1 MGLWEKLR
9 TIFGGQAAGREK
21 PRAPR
26 APSADPDALWLYFR
40 CNRCGSVVRV
50 RAHKRNDLNRVEE
63 ENGFPGAFVLH
74 KDVMDNKC
82 FQLMHADIYF
92 DASYQVVASEV
103 QGGEL
108 VSQEEYEAAQRSNA
122 TPTGA

>member
-1 MGLWEKLR
+1 MGFWEKLR
-9 TIFGGQAAGREK
+9 AFFGGQAAGEKK

-26 APSADPDALWLYFR
+26 TQPTDPDALWLHFR
-40 CNRCGSVVRV
+40 CKRCGSVVRV
-50 RAHKRNDLNRVEE
+50 RAHKRNDLNRIEE
-63 ENGFPGAFVLH
+63 EEALPGVFVLH

-92 DASYQVVASEV
+92 DASYQVVSADV

-108 VSQEEYEAAQRSNA
+108 ISQEEYEAAQQPSA
-122 TPTGA
+122 TPRGA

>member
-1 MGLWEKLR
+1 MGFWEKLR
-9 TIFGGQAAGREK
+9 AFFGGQPAGSGEK

-26 APSADPDALWLYFR
+26 TQPTDPDALWLYFR
-40 CNRCGSVVRV
+40 CSRCGSIVRV

-63 ENGFPGAFVLH
+63 EGFPGVFELH

-92 DASYQVVASEV
+92 DASYQIVSADV
-103 QGGEL
+103 QGGQL
-108 VSQEEYEAAQRSNA
+108 VSQEEYEAAQQSTA
-122 TPTGA
+122 TPSGA